1 MENKKQTSDLSISWE
16 DLMELYAAAQTEA
29 ELEQSGKRYAND
41 LLFAPEGTQ
50 TFRDFIEL
58 SDYPGE

>member
-29 ELEQSGKRYAND
+29 ELEQSGKRYKND
-41 LLFAPEGTQ
+41 LLFAPVDTQ
-50 TFRDFIEL
+50 TYRDFIEF
-58 SDYPGE
+58 SDYLGE